1 MENNTKNQIIKA
13 LDNNDNKSLLEL
25 DNSKIKT
32 IKNDVLQQLPLNRDE
47 LKSMHSK
54 LKQYRYVDDLKDIKF
69 GSYIR
74 WINLEKDTNI
84 KLTNGGIIIHAKLVN
99 NGVHL
104 VIKTN
109 LNRLFEIKMDSCL
122 IFQKINDQESIILSV
137 MDYLNK

>member
-104 VIKTN
+104 VIKSN